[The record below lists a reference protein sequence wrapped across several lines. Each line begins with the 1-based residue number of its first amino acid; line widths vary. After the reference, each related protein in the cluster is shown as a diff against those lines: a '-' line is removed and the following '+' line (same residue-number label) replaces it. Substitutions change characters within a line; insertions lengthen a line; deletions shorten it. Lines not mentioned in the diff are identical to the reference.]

1 MIIDNGVANSSFSDF
16 RVLTVMLSGP
26 GAEEFF
32 RLSIFC
38 STFFGVNFTCVSTDF
53 ASIESISG
61 IDVVSSIVKIL
72 EKKLF

>member
-1 MIIDNGVANSSFSDF
+1 MSEKLVSFNEF
-16 RVLTVMLSGP
+16 RVFTVMLSGP

-32 RLSIFC
+32 RLSIFF
-38 STFFGVNFTCVSTDF
+38 STFFGVFTCVSTDF